1 MISTSKTLKFGSRF
15 VSSSMA
21 EACAKFVAI
30 RRNAEGFTLV
40 ELLAVMAIIG
50 ILTGIAT
57 GAVTGLGGQGINAQI
72 LSDASAMETA
82 ADRFLNETF
91 PETYPV
97 SALPSG
103 EEDLGVR
110 EIDFDARLPQDPTKT
125 FVPNFLKK
133 IPNSAA
139 LVSYRIETAKGT
151 IFTAD
156 DGAAFAPPSDSRFN
170 ASFSDT
176 TPLGN
181 PVVTFTLKMGENR
194 AALEEL
200 RVQGPGGFVLGG
212 RSLPTGSKVGKLEI
226 TFGTD
231 NIWKSGHEVSVDAD
245 ILATGAA
252 HVWQVAPN
260 YTTATSDANG
270 SDVTGVKEGVATLA
284 HTLTMLAGGPIEEPW
299 KLFLVMDRT
308 GLTKAHNEATETW
321 ALTIFDVAQDAAGDN
336 IVPEERLLTNPSVS
350 RVYRWHTEEHSTI
363 QVEDI
368 FVPVAGRLAVVIK
381 DPAASATSTPVPA
394 STIPSP
400 SPTPFLTPTPIPSP
414 TPTNSPPLA
423 TILSATLTGDS
434 IAFSGLGLD
443 AEDGT
448 IPAADMDWVL
458 VRTSNL
464 GNVLQTATGVNSG
477 TFVSLSASDEFR
489 ITLTVTDSGGATG
502 TASVDVSTPAA
513 NTAPIVNVTGPT
525 AGTTAGTPTLVF
537 NATVTDDNDNDATLL
552 AALEWYID
560 GISATVTGATMN
572 ALGSTI
578 ANINGSVTEVGPHTI
593 EARSLDTGGLTGT
606 DTLIITLTTP

>member
-1 MISTSKTLKFGSRF
+1 M
-15 VSSSMA
+15 
-21 EACAKFVAI
+21 
-30 RRNAEGFTLV
+30 
-40 ELLAVMAIIG
+40 
-50 ILTGIAT
+50 
-57 GAVTGLGGQGINAQI
+57 TGLGGQGINAQI

-139 LVSYRIETAKGT
+139 LVSYRIETAKGLV
-151 IFTAD
+151 FTAD
-156 DGAAFAPPSDSRFN
+156 DAAAFAPPPNSRFD

-176 TPLGN
+176 TPSGN
-181 PVVTFTLKMGENR
+181 PVVTFTLKMGKNR

-212 RSLPTGSKVGKLEI
+212 RSLPAGSKVGKLEI

-245 ILATGAA
+245 ILAAGAA
-252 HVWQVAPN
+252 NVWQVAPD

-270 SDVTGVKEGVATLA
+270 SDVTGVKEGVTTLT
-284 HTLTMLAGGPIEEPW
+284 HTLTMLAGGSIEEPW
-299 KLFLVMDRT
+299 KLFLVMDRA

-321 ALTIFDVAQDAAGDN
+321 VLTIFDVAQDAAGDI

-381 DPAASATSTPVPA
+381 DPAVSATSTPVP
-394 STIPSP
+394 TPTTPSP
-400 SPTPFLTPTPIPSP
+400 SPTPTNTPTPTPPP
-414 TPTNSPPLA
+414 TPTNAPPLA
-423 TILSATLTGDS
+423 TILSTTLTGDS
-434 IAFSGLGLD
+434 VAFSGLGLD

-464 GNVLQTATGVNSG
+464 GNILQTASGVNNG

-489 ITLTVTDSGGATG
+489 ITLTVTDSDGATG

-513 NTAPIVNVTGPT
+513 NSAPVVTVTGPSSGSAAANPNLVFVASVTDDIDNNGPLLVALEWYVDGLSTGVTGPT
-525 AGTTAGTPTLVF
+525 MNTTASDLSTF
-537 NATVTDDNDNDATLL
+537 NPSV
-552 AALEWYID
+552 AA
-560 GISATVTGATMN
+560 
-572 ALGSTI
+572 
-578 ANINGSVTEVGPHTI
+578 VGPHTV
-593 EARSLDTGGLTGT
+593 EARSLDSGGLTGVG
-606 DTLIITLTTP
+606 TLIVDITS